1 MSIASHSR
9 SDRRQAICTAMKRDG
24 IAQLLLASNG
34 FHQIDID
41 NAVAHL
47 TGVRSICPAVVAL
60 DVSGHTMA
68 YCLRQDAEL
77 FEGKVDSI
85 TAVDALGTAA
95 ITSGATV
102 GFGSLPRRLAE
113 TLLGRFGRPSAY
125 DEGFYAASGRK
136 TDDEID
142 AARRGTQIAESG
154 LQKLL
159 AIARPGIR
167 ECDVATEVNLHMKAL
182 GANDSFLMLNAGPR
196 ADAVMPS
203 SERPLEAGDLL
214 LVELSPSVEGQFV
227 QICRTISIGEPEPLK
242 IEKYDLLV
250 AAMLQGIARVKP
262 GVRLGEV
269 CMAIDDHLS
278 TAGYAQYSR
287 PPFIRRR
294 GHGLASGSMS
304 PGDVSVDNDTIL
316 EPGMVF
322 VVHPN
327 QFLPETGYM
336 MCGEPVVVTD
346 TGHEVMS
353 RETARLLVAGV
364 AA

>member
-1 MSIASHSR
+1 
-9 SDRRQAICTAMKRDG
+9 MKRDG
-24 IAQLLLASNG
+24 ISQLLLASNG

-41 NAVAHL
+41 NALAHL
-47 TGVRSICPAVVAL
+47 TGVRSIGPSVVGL
-60 DVSGHTMA
+60 DANGPTTA
-68 YCLRQDAEL
+68 YCQRQDAEL
-77 FEGKVDSI
+77 FQGKVDHVVP
-85 TAVDALGTAA
+85 VDSLGTAP

-102 GFGSLPRRLAE
+102 GFGALPRRLAE

-125 DEGFYAASGRK
+125 DIAFYVASGRK
-136 TDDEID
+136 TDDEIA
-142 AARRGTQIAESG
+142 AARRGTEIAEAG
-154 LQKLL
+154 LDKLL
-159 AIARPGIR
+159 AIARPGTR
-167 ECDVATEVNLHMKAL
+167 ECDIATEVNLHMKAL

-203 SERPLEAGDLL
+203 SERPLEVGDLL

-227 QICRTISIGEPEPLK
+227 QICRTISIGPAQPVAV
-242 IEKYDLLV
+242 EKYQLLV
-250 AAMLQGIARVKP
+250 AAMLNGIERVKP
-262 GVRLGEV
+262 GARLGEV

-294 GHGLASGSMS
+294 GHGLAGGSMA
-304 PGDVSVDNDTIL
+304 PGDVSVDNDTVL

-346 TGHEVMS
+346 TGYEVMS
-353 RETARLLVAGV
+353 RRTARLLVAGD